1 MRVAMVAILLPA
13 LVGGLLG
20 GCSRSADSTDGGR
33 IRQQVLETERAFAR
47 SMAERDHAAFARFL
61 SPEAVFFNG
70 DTPLRGNEQIAAAWR
85 QFFDGQIA
93 PFSWEPEQV
102 EVLDSGGLALTSGPV
117 HDPQGTRIGTFTSIW
132 RREGA
137 DQWRIVFDKGNAA
150 CAAQ

>member
-1 MRVAMVAILLPA
+1 MRTSLVAILFPA
-13 LVGGLLG
+13 MVGGLLI
-20 GCSRSADSTDGGR
+20 GCARSGDSTDGER

-61 SPEAVFFNG
+61 SPEAVFFDG

-85 QFFDGQIA
+85 RFFDAQAA

-150 CAAQ
+150 CPAR